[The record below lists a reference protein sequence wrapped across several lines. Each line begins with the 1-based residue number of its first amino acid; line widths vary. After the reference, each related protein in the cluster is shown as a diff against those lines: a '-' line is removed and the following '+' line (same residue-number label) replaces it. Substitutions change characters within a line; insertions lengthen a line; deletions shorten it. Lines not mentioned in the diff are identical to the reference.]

1 MDQMTI
7 NLLAGAG
14 FAALGWFARTLY
26 DKQEAHGKDLADF
39 KVKVATEYVPN
50 TALSRVMD
58 EVRSDLRYI
67 RERLDEVPPKRRQ
80 EDHT

>member
-7 NLLAGAG
+7 NLLAAAA

-26 DKQEAHGKDLADF
+26 DQQQAHGRDLADF
-39 KVKVATEYVPN
+39 KVKVATEYVP
-50 TALSRVMD
+50 TTVLSRVMD

-67 RERLDEVPPKRRQ
+67 RDRLDETPQRRHG
-80 EDHT
+80 DHL